1 MESEPLEW
9 WLDWI
14 NVLIGAMWD
23 ANLRGVVE
31 LDYSRESLPA
41 LESFVRERYRGRY
54 PLGDDPFNA
63 GVVAYLGE
71 TLMRLAGGAWEWTT
85 EEFPDAG
92 SGDPDLRR
100 SLAKHEWHAS
110 GGDEPDVVGLPIIR
124 PDAATGLPALSPTHL
139 LLDAVESTDGG
150 VWATT
155 YQRWQDCVNA
165 YAADHPGWT
174 PTKQHTLADGVFS
187 SPAVSTVLD
196 DWLAQQQKDFPQWAA
211 RYDGDWDYSP
221 ESIDRLTAL
230 VSAVTPTVQALNDPA
245 NAEFAEAA
253 AYYLGET
260 LRRGIPC
267 RWVYR
272 DYRDPGDPEAANFKI
287 QRNTNTD
294 FTGPF
299 ALLQFMLDQKDA
311 SHTRAFYD
319 RWTKIP
325 GTP

>member
-1 MESEPLEW
+1 MESEPLKW

-100 SLAKHEWHAS
+100 NLAKHEWHAS

-124 PDAATGLPALSPTHL
+124 PDVATGLPALSPTHL

-150 VWATT
+150 VWASTC
-155 YQRWQDCVNA
+155 QRWQDSVNA

-221 ESIDRLTAL
+221 RASTGSPHWSRGYPDRP
-230 VSAVTPTVQALNDPA
+230 SPERPGQRRI
-245 NAEFAEAA
+245 
-253 AYYLGET
+253 
-260 LRRGIPC
+260 RRGS
-267 RWVYR
+267 RLL
-272 DYRDPGDPEAANFKI
+272 PGRNVAAW
-287 QRNTNTD
+287 NTVPLGLPRLP
-294 FTGPF
+294 GPG
-299 ALLQFMLDQKDA
+299 
-311 SHTRAFYD
+311 R
-319 RWTKIP
+319 P
-325 GTP
+325 